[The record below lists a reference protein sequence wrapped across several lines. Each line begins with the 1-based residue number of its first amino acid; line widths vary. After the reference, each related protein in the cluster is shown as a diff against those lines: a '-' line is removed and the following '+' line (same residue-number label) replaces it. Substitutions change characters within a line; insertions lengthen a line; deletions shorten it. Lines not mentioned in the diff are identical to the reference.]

1 MKLLYL
7 FFILFLFSCSNLEKK
22 SYICGDR
29 LCIDKKEYN
38 EYFAKN
44 LIIEVSKSK
53 KKKKKI
59 NLVELNTNRSIENKK
74 LNNDFRLRE
83 KVRKKSE
90 KERLI
95 AEKIRLLEERKIKER
110 EAKFKAEEEKQLAK
124 ASKSNQ
130 KKKNKTI
137 YKKKKNQNIV
147 KNTIKKKDFGK
158 NDNKNIPTNKEI
170 QIDSVKSENIKGI
183 CDEIQNCDIDKIAEI
198 LTKKGKSKPYPSISS
213 N

>member
-1 MKLLYL
+1 VKLLYL
-7 FFILFLFSCSNLEKK
+7 FFILFLFSCSSLEKK

-29 LCIDKKEYN
+29 PCINKKEYN
-38 EYFAKN
+38 EYFANN
-44 LIIEVSKSK
+44 LIIEVSSYQ

-74 LNNDFRLRE
+74 SNKDFRLQE

-90 KERLI
+90 KERLKL
-95 AEKIRLLEERKIKER
+95 EKIRLLEERKMR
-110 EAKFKAEEEKQLAK
+110 EKKAKFKAKEEKQLIK

-130 KKKNKTI
+130 KKEKISI
-137 YKKKKNQNIV
+137 YEKKKRQNKV
-147 KNTIKKKDFGK
+147 KNTIKKKDFDK
-158 NDNKNIPTNKEI
+158 NDNKKILINKEI
-170 QIDSVKSENIKGI
+170 QIDSVKSGNIKGI

>member
-1 MKLLYL
+1 MK
-7 FFILFLFSCSNLEKK
+7 FQNI
-22 SYICGDR
+22 
-29 LCIDKKEYN
+29 
-38 EYFAKN
+38 
-44 LIIEVSKSK
+44 K

-130 KKKNKTI
+130 KKENITI
-137 YKKKKNQNIV
+137 YEKKKSQNIV
-147 KNTIKKKDFGK
+147 KKTIKKKDFGK
-158 NDNKNIPTNKEI
+158 NDNKKIPTNNKI

-213 N
+213 D

>member
-44 LIIEVSKSK
+44 LIIEVEKSK

-59 NLVELNTNRSIENKK
+59 NLVELNANRSIENKR
-74 LNNDFRLRE
+74 LNKDFRLRE

-90 KERLI
+90 KERLK